1 MRKPVLLALAAL
13 AACSRAPARPPA
25 AGDLLVVE
33 GKVEK
38 GPLGFA
44 ASDLAALPRRTL
56 RGTDPAA
63 GRVGT
68 FAGPSLAE
76 LVADRLPL
84 RAGVDVVVLH
94 GRGGARVPVPLNAIR
109 QSRPVL
115 ATEADGR
122 PLDGGAGD
130 SGPLLV
136 AWPDAEAPG
145 LDTDPRVRWW
155 WVRGVSRLE
164 MASWAE
170 KYGRALRVPLGAG
183 DEARRGADL
192 FASQCLHCHRLRGQ
206 GGEVGPELTA
216 APLGGGRLEIS
227 LPGHLAGQAGG
238 GAPEISGAAARQ
250 VAAFL
255 AAVQASAGDRPQDE
269 PAPEPERPRERSG
282 AGRRP

>member
-13 AACSRAPARPPA
+13 AACSRTPVRKAVP
-25 AGDLLVVE
+25 GDLLVVE

-44 ASDLAALPRRTL
+44 AGDLAALPRRTV
-56 RGTDPAA
+56 RGADPAA
-63 GRVGT
+63 GRVGS

-76 LVADRLPL
+76 LVVERLPL
-84 RAGVDVVVLH
+84 RPGVDVVVLH
-94 GRGGARVPVPLNAIR
+94 GRGGLRVPVPLNALR

-115 ATEADGR
+115 ATEAEGR
-122 PLDGGAGD
+122 PLDGWAGG

-145 LDTDPRVRWW
+145 LDTDPRIRWW
-155 WVRGVSRLE
+155 WVRGVARLE

-183 DEARRGADL
+183 DDARRGADL
-192 FASQCLHCHRLRGQ
+192 FASQCLHCHRIRGQ

-216 APLGGGRLEIS
+216 APLAGGRLERT
-227 LPGHLAGQAGG
+227 LPGHLAAVGG
-238 GAPEISGAAARQ
+238 GAPELPGAAASQ
-250 VAAFL
+250 VAAFI
-255 AAVQASAGDRPQDE
+255 AAVQAAAGDRPQDE
-269 PAPEPERPRERSG
+269 PAPEPERSG
-282 AGRRP
+282 ARRQR